1 MIDNA
6 SDSQTWAET
15 LLVFIYCIFVLL
27 SATLTLCITLWHISR
42 RVMVKQAVY
51 YWPQWPDVSLLK
63 KIPLSYFEFTYWKG
77 HLCYT
82 DTSSIILSKKSFGF
96 WTKIF
101 TIFLVNNVFHWYI
114 AKLFLL
120 LFFYTIFTIDL
131 HCMEVLENYHKWMI
145 QILSYGFGT
154 LKEILSKLTSH
165 FAQCIHYGHMLNR
178 QLETIPWSKIQDPSN
193 INTKLFQPLIN
204 FQ

>member
-1 MIDNA
+1 MSLHTGKDIYV
-6 SDSQTWAET
+6 TLT
-15 LLVFIYCIFVLL
+15 LLVLFFQ
-27 SATLTLCITLWHISR
+27 R
-42 RVMVKQAVY
+42 N
-51 YWPQWPDVSLLK
+51 
-63 KIPLSYFEFTYWKG
+63 PLDFEPKFSPY
-77 HLCYT
+77 
-82 DTSSIILSKKSFGF
+82 
-96 WTKIF
+96 
-101 TIFLVNNVFHWYI
+101 FLVNNVFYWYI

-165 FAQCIHYGHMLNR
+165 FAQCIHYGHTLNR
-178 QLETIPWSKIQDPSN
+178 QLETIPWSKIQDPGN
-193 INTKLFQPLIN
+193 INTKPFQPLIN